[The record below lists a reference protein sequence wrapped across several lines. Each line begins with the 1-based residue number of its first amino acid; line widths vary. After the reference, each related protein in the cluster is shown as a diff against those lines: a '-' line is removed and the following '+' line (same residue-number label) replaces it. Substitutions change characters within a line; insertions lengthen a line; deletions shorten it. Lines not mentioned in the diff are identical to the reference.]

1 MILMKCQKKICAG
14 RFGWVALRC
23 DLMLEFLRETMRK
36 QCEVQRL
43 SLIPYQQAWDLQNAL
58 AEKIALGEQPE
69 TLLLLEHPHTY
80 TFGRRGKEE
89 HLLWP
94 QDQLQS
100 RGVNVVWV
108 DRGGDITYHGPGQL
122 VGYPLLHLTPI
133 GWQGGRL
140 PQTDYVGYIR
150 TLEKV
155 LIETLSAFNIA
166 GFRAADKTGV
176 WVHPKDGIDIKKI
189 ASIGVK
195 VDIKGITRHGFA
207 LNVDPDMSYWAGII
221 PCGLDG
227 VGMTSMADQLS
238 MLVDINAVQDVL
250 VEQFGAAFHKE
261 MVNV

>member
-1 MILMKCQKKICAG
+1 MILKKCQKKIYA
-14 RFGWVALRC
+14 RLFGWVALGV
-23 DLMLEFLRETMRK
+23 DLMLKFLRETMHR

-43 SLIPYQQAWDLQNAL
+43 GLMPYQQAWDLQNAL
-58 AEKIALGEQPE
+58 AEKIAVGEQPE

-89 HLLWP
+89 NLLWTEN
-94 QDQLQS
+94 QLQS
-100 RGVNVVWV
+100 RGVDVVWV

-122 VGYPLLHLTPI
+122 VGYPLLQLAPI
-133 GWQGGRL
+133 GWQGSRL
-140 PQTDYVGYIR
+140 PQADYVGYIR

-155 LIETLSAFNIA
+155 LIATLSVFGIT
-166 GFRAADKTGV
+166 GFRAEGKTGV
-176 WVHPKDGIDIKKI
+176 WVHPKDGIDLKKI

-195 VDIKGITRHGFA
+195 VDSKGVTRHGFA
-207 LNVDPDMSYWAGII
+207 LNVDTDMSFWAGII

-227 VGMTSMADQLS
+227 VGMTSMSDQLS
-238 MLVDINAVQDVL
+238 MLVDMDAVLDVL